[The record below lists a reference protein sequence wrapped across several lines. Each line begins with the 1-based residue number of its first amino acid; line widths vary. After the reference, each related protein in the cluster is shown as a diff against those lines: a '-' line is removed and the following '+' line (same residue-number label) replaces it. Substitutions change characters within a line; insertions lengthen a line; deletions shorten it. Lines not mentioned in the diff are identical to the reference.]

1 MLEALCQ
8 SKVFEIVLAIGTQGR
23 LSDTYYRLIQE
34 YNVKYIEFKSKQEL
48 LEHIYVMDSADLC
61 IMYKYEFIIPKEITE
76 KHVIINFHGGDLN
89 RNRGAH
95 AVVWSILLQEV
106 KTCLSCYRL
115 SGGIDEGYLI
125 DVYEVA
131 ISKDDNVLTLNEK
144 LAEGIPQ
151 MLNSI
156 ESYLLGK
163 KKPELIKGGTYRRK
177 IERNDYVI
185 DLQKD
190 TLDSIQAKVLSQQ
203 TYEGAV
209 IMLNGTEFRVKYFE
223 LSASGNAQDEERLL
237 DIREDYIDIHEKTKN
252 LRLYFHSK
260 KILDRKE

>member
-1 MLEALCQ
+1 MLEALCK
-8 SKVFEIVLAIGTQGR
+8 SKVFDIALAIGTKER
-23 LSDTYYRLIQE
+23 LSDTYYNLIKK
-34 YNVKYIEFKSKQEL
+34 YNVKYIEFKNKHEL
-48 LEHIYVMDSADLC
+48 LEHIHVMDSADLC

-76 KHVIINFHGGDLN
+76 KHIIINFHGGDLN
-89 RNRGAH
+89 KNRGAH
-95 AVVWSILLQEV
+95 AVVWSILLQEA

-115 SGGIDEGYLI
+115 SEGIDEGYLI

-151 MLNSI
+151 LLDSI
-156 ESYLLGK
+156 ERYLLGK
-163 KKPELIKGGTYRRK
+163 KKPKLIKGGTYRRK

-190 TLDSIQAKVLSQQ
+190 ALDSIKAKILSQQ

-209 IMLNGTEFRVKYFE
+209 VMLNGTEFRVKYFE
-223 LSASGNAQDEERLL
+223 LSAFGNAQDKERHLE
-237 DIREDYIDIHEKTKN
+237 IREDYIDMHENEKN

-260 KILDRKE
+260 KMLDRKE